1 MEKRMLELNAEE
13 TRELLK
19 NVERVDKL
27 RTPESDAELLRKAEI
42 ILGNRSSMVEQSL
55 DKGQVVGSNPAD
67 CIESLQL
74 SGKAAGF

>member
-1 MEKRMLELNAEE
+1 MLELNAEE

-55 DKGQVVGSNPAD
+55 DKG
-67 CIESLQL
+67 
-74 SGKAAGF
+74 